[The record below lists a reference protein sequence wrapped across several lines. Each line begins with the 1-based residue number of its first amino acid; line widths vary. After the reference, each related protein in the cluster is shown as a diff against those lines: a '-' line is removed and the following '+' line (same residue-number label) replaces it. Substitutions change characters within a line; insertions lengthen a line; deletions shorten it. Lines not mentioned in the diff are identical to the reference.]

1 MLTPEQIKNHHFRSA
16 GKGLYRSEDVD
27 AFFAQAAQALE
38 KSQESAAELQKNG
51 DELYQRV
58 EALANALNQ
67 MRAERE
73 LIQKTMISAQKA
85 ADELTG
91 QAREESARLL
101 REAQAEA
108 ERLRREAREEAA
120 ALLGGAKREAEK
132 MLMESQAHAESL
144 QARAKARAEALFE
157 EARGKAQQ
165 ELMRISAETQRE
177 QQELAR
183 LRQEAARFRGGLLD
197 AVARQMELIE
207 HMPFEEAGAR
217 GQEPE
222 EAQPAPKPVKP
233 SVAFPAAPLPAA
245 PLEEAGG
252 GKQEPVEAK
261 PEPEPEP
268 APPPPEPPHP
278 AAEKAPDLFAELTE
292 AWGEPGGSEDRF
304 LLSGV

>member
-27 AFFAQAAQALE
+27 AFFAQAAEALE
-38 KSQESAAELQKNG
+38 KAQESAAELQKNG

-67 MRAERE
+67 MRSERE

-108 ERLRREAREEAA
+108 ERLRREARDEAA

-132 MLMESQAHAESL
+132 MLMEAQAHAENL

-165 ELMRISAETQRE
+165 ELVRISAETQRE

-207 HMPFEEAGAR
+207 HMPFEEAGDR
-217 GQEPE
+217 GQGAG
-222 EAQPAPKPVKP
+222 EAKMVAKPALV
-233 SVAFPAAPLPAA
+233 PAA
-245 PLEEAGG
+245 PLEEA
-252 GKQEPVEAK
+252 KQEPVEAK

-268 APPPPEPPHP
+268 APPMPEPPRP

-292 AWGEPGGSEDRF
+292 AWGEPGRSEDRF
-304 LLSGV
+304 QLNGV